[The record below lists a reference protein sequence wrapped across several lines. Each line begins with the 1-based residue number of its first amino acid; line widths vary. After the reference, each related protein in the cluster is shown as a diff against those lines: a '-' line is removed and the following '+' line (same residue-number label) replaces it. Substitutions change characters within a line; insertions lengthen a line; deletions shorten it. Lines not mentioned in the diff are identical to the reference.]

1 MKSALLLTVVA
12 AALSWGQSVPASQGT
27 PANQAAQNR
36 PDTPA
41 DPAMDL
47 VKQARKLNGE
57 GKQDE
62 ALQLYRQAQGKSPK
76 LVEAWL
82 GSGAVLDLMGRY
94 DEARKDIQKAIDLAS
109 PEQRPQAMKTM
120 AISYAFTR
128 DAKQAAKF
136 EVPVYDEQLKAKKY
150 YDAGETADELARIC
164 LESGD
169 LDCAQEW
176 YKKGHDAGVLK
187 PDLTDK
193 ERDLWEFRYEHAQ
206 ARLAARRSD
215 KPEAERHVAA
225 AKAILDRGVI
235 DPQQAQFFPY
245 LKGYVEFY
253 TGDTKAAI
261 ADLQQANQRD
271 PFILVL
277 LGEAYDKS
285 GDKEQAQTYYRKV
298 LQSNIHNPTNAF
310 ARPVAKEKV
319 GQS

>member
-1 MKSALLLTVVA
+1 MKSAFLVALLA
-12 AALSWGQSVPASQGT
+12 AAFSLGQSVPASQGT
-27 PANQAAQNR
+27 PASQAAQNR
-36 PDTPA
+36 PDMPA

-62 ALQLYRQAQGKSPK
+62 ALQLYRQAQEKSPK

-82 GSGAVLDLMGRY
+82 GAGTVLDLMGRY
-94 DEARKDIQKAIDLAS
+94 DEARKELQKAIDLAK
-109 PEQRPQAMKTM
+109 PEQKPQAMKTM

-136 EVPVYDEQLKAKKY
+136 ETPVYDEQLAAKKY

-176 YKKGHDAGVLK
+176 YKKGHDAGVMK

-206 ARLAARRSD
+206 ARLAARRGD
-215 KPEAERHVAA
+215 KPEAERHIAA

-277 LGEAYDKS
+277 LAQAYEKS
-285 GDKEQAQTYYRKV
+285 GDKAQAETYYRKV

-310 ARPVAKEKV
+310 ARPLAREKT
-319 GQS
+319 GKS

>member
-1 MKSALLLTVVA
+1 M
-12 AALSWGQSVPASQGT
+12 PAD
-27 PANQAAQNR
+27 QAAQSR
-36 PDTPA
+36 PEAPA
-41 DPAMDL
+41 DPAMEL

-62 ALQLYRQAQGKSPK
+62 ALQLYRQAQEKSPK

-82 GSGAVLDLMGRY
+82 GSGTVLDLMGRY
-94 DEARKDIQKAIDLAS
+94 DQARKDLQQAIDLAK

-120 AISYAFTR
+120 AISYAFTH
-128 DAKQAAKF
+128 DARQAAKF
-136 EVPVYDEQLKAKKY
+136 ETPVYDEQLAAKKY
-150 YDAGETADELARIC
+150 FDAGETADELARIC

-169 LDCAQEW
+169 LGCAQEW
-176 YKKGHDAGVLK
+176 YKKGRDAGVMK

-206 ARLAARRSD
+206 ARLAARRGD
-215 KPEAERHVAA
+215 KAEAERHIAA
-225 AKAILDRGVI
+225 AKTILDRGVI

-253 TGDTKAAI
+253 TGDTKSAI

-277 LGEAYDKS
+277 LGQAYDKS
-285 GDKEQAQTYYRKV
+285 GDKAQAETCYRKV

-310 ARPVAKEKV
+310 ARPVAREKL